1 MSSYG
6 HYASSAAPSHAF
18 YSSPKFF
25 IRVIDS
31 SIGPIIRTVNYAFSS
46 DPLIQWLR
54 PNAAPWAQQ
63 DKDVWRWQ
71 QRRIQ
76 SIMLH
81 GMVLQ
86 SAKVNEMIAL
96 ELPRQQRKKAS
107 PVYEREAQVPA
118 TDSTPEAELGLN
130 DTGAVVFLLPPKCQ
144 LKWSPARLWEAF
156 KIYVLDILSPAHD
169 TGAKE
174 LRVGRFL
181 EVNKKWSEIL
191 TSRYSKEKLWY
202 LEVIAVHPSLQSRGI
217 GRKAM
222 TWVLEHI
229 KDEPIYLECTRI
241 DNIGFYEGFGFE
253 VVEKVEIEDE
263 GQKLNYWVM
272 VRPSKGNI

>member
-1 MSSYG
+1 MYLR
-6 HYASSAAPSHAF
+6 HMELTF
-18 YSSPKFF
+18 LLFQKL
-25 IRVIDS
+25 DS
-31 SIGPIIRTVNYAFSS
+31 SIAPVIRTVNYAFSS

-54 PNAAPWAQQ
+54 PNATPWAQQ
-63 DKDVWRWQ
+63 DKDVQRWQ
-71 QRRIQ
+71 RRRIQ

-86 SAKVNEMIAL
+86 SAKVNDMMAL

-107 PVYEREAQVPA
+107 AVHEREAEVPDA
-118 TDSTPEAELGLN
+118 TSTSEAEMGLN
-130 DTGAVVFLLPPKCQ
+130 DTGAVVFLFPPKCQ
-144 LKWSPARLWEAF
+144 LDWSPARLWQAF
-156 KIYVLDILSPAHD
+156 KLFILDILSPAND

-174 LRVGRFL
+174 SRVDHFL

-191 TSRYSKEKLWY
+191 KSRYSKERLWY
-202 LEVIAVHPSLQSRGI
+202 LEVIAVHPSLQSRGM
-217 GRKAM
+217 GRRAM

-241 DNIGFYEGFGFE
+241 DNIGFYESFGFE

-263 GQKLNYWVM
+263 GQNLNYWIM
-272 VRPSKGNI
+272 VRPSKGAL